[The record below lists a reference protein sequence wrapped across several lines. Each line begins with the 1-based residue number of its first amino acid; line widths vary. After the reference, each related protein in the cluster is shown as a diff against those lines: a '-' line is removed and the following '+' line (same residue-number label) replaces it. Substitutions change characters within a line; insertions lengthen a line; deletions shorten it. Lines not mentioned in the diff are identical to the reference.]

1 MTSNV
6 ENLKA
11 LAASLPRDV
20 QANAVA
26 LVEKMTSVIEGL
38 GDDPE
43 RARWRPTNVKL
54 VQATTD
60 RSKLPKGASIGS
72 LVLGDSV
79 VSQPLDVIP
88 MGVWNGRQ
96 FWSPDQNEAKLIC
109 SSPDAKVGY
118 LGYDCKTCP
127 HSRWNEETR
136 RSECGMTYEFMV
148 IKADLSD
155 VFKIS
160 FSKTNYAI
168 GKEWFGKIKDSG
180 KQLYSRKYGV
190 STKTN
195 AKYKQVE
202 SFNIEYYNEASQR
215 DVPEEHKAFVY
226 EIFKGIN
233 SDRKEMLDVFHKN
246 IMDKRARGDIAP
258 VLLSDNASATPAIT
272 VSVEGVVSD
281 SAKKYSV

>member
-1 MTSNV
+1 M
-6 ENLKA
+6 
-11 LAASLPRDV
+11 
-20 QANAVA
+20 
-26 LVEKMTSVIEGL
+26 
-38 GDDPE
+38 
-43 RARWRPTNVKL
+43 
-54 VQATTD
+54 
-60 RSKLPKGASIGS
+60 
-72 LVLGDSV
+72 

-215 DVPEEHKAFVY
+215 DVPEENKAFVY

>member
-1 MTSNV
+1 MTANV
-6 ENLKA
+6 EKLEK
-11 LAASLPRDV
+11 LAAALPREV
-20 QANAVA
+20 QANALA
-26 LVEKMTSVIEGL
+26 LVTKMTSVIEGL

-72 LVLGDSV
+72 LILGDSV
-79 VSQPLDVIP
+79 VAQPLDVIP
-88 MGVWNGRQ
+88 LGVWNGRQ

-118 LGYDCKTCP
+118 IGNDCKACP
-127 HSRWNEETR
+127 HSQWNEETK
-136 RSECGMTYEFMV
+136 RSECGVTYEFMV

-160 FSKTNYAI
+160 FAKTNYAI

-180 KQLYSRKYGV
+180 TQLYSRQYGV

-202 SFNIEYYNEASQR
+202 SYSIEYYNDPKQR
-215 DVPEEHKAFVY
+215 DVPTEYKDFVY
-226 EIFKGIN
+226 EIFKGVN
-233 SDRKEMLDVFHKN
+233 GDRKEMLDIFHKN
-246 IMDKRARGDIAP
+246 IMDKRARGEVIPALVSP
-258 VLLSDNASATPAIT
+258 QASAVASIAVTT
-272 VSVEGVVSD
+272 EGVVSD
-281 SAKKYSV
+281 SAKKYTV